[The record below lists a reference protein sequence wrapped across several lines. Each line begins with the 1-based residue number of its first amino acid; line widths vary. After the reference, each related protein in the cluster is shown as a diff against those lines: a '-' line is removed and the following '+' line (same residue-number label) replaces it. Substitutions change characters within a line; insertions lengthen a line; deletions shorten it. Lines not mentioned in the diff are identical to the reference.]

1 MNDVMSTNFTDHF
14 ENLSDPR
21 IETANKRHELMDIL
35 LLSVLAVICGA
46 DSFVDIERFGKAK
59 EAFLRK
65 VMNLPNGIPSHDTIG
80 NVLSMLDP
88 KQLQSGFISW
98 VQSFNKL
105 SSSDIVAIDGKTLR
119 RSFTSGDKK
128 GAIHMVSA
136 FRAANHT
143 VLGQIKVDEKS
154 NEITAIPELIKLLNL
169 EGSIVTIDA
178 MGCQKVIA
186 KAIRQA
192 QADYV
197 LSLKGNHGNLLYDV
211 SRHLDAL
218 IDEGFKRAQSDHF
231 ETVEKGHGRIET
243 KRYWITN
250 DIDWLSCKEDWE
262 GLKTIG
268 VVESERTV
276 ISTGEAS
283 IERRYFICSIES
295 SAALLAKAVR
305 SHWAIE
311 NNLHW
316 TLDVIFKEDE
326 SRIREGF
333 AAENMAVI
341 RHLALN
347 MLKMESSKESV
358 RGKRLKAGWDENFL
372 LSVLSTAL

>member
-128 GAIHMVSA
+128 GA
-136 FRAANHT
+136 R
-143 VLGQIKVDEKS
+143 
-154 NEITAIPELIKLLNL
+154 LIK
-169 EGSIVTIDA
+169 II
-178 MGCQKVIA
+178 
-186 KAIRQA
+186 
-192 QADYV
+192 
-197 LSLKGNHGNLLYDV
+197 
-211 SRHLDAL
+211 
-218 IDEGFKRAQSDHF
+218 
-231 ETVEKGHGRIET
+231 
-243 KRYWITN
+243 
-250 DIDWLSCKEDWE
+250 LSCF
-262 GLKTIG
+262 
-268 VVESERTV
+268 V
-276 ISTGEAS
+276 
-283 IERRYFICSIES
+283 
-295 SAALLAKAVR
+295 
-305 SHWAIE
+305 
-311 NNLHW
+311 
-316 TLDVIFKEDE
+316 
-326 SRIREGF
+326 
-333 AAENMAVI
+333 
-341 RHLALN
+341 
-347 MLKMESSKESV
+347 
-358 RGKRLKAGWDENFL
+358 
-372 LSVLSTAL
+372 

>member
-178 MGCQKVIA
+178 MGCQKAIA

-211 SRHLDAL
+211 SRYLDAL

-276 ISTGEAS
+276 ISTGETS

-295 SAALLAKAVR
+295 SAALFAKAVR

-347 MLKMESSKESV
+347 MLKMEPSKESV

>member
-136 FRAANHT
+136 FRAANT
-143 VLGQIKVDEKS
+143 
-154 NEITAIPELIKLLNL
+154 
-169 EGSIVTIDA
+169 
-178 MGCQKVIA
+178 
-186 KAIRQA
+186 
-192 QADYV
+192 
-197 LSLKGNHGNLLYDV
+197 
-211 SRHLDAL
+211 
-218 IDEGFKRAQSDHF
+218 
-231 ETVEKGHGRIET
+231 
-243 KRYWITN
+243 
-250 DIDWLSCKEDWE
+250 
-262 GLKTIG
+262 
-268 VVESERTV
+268 ER
-276 ISTGEAS
+276 
-283 IERRYFICSIES
+283 
-295 SAALLAKAVR
+295 
-305 SHWAIE
+305 
-311 NNLHW
+311 
-316 TLDVIFKEDE
+316 
-326 SRIREGF
+326 
-333 AAENMAVI
+333 
-341 RHLALN
+341 
-347 MLKMESSKESV
+347 
-358 RGKRLKAGWDENFL
+358 
-372 LSVLSTAL
+372 